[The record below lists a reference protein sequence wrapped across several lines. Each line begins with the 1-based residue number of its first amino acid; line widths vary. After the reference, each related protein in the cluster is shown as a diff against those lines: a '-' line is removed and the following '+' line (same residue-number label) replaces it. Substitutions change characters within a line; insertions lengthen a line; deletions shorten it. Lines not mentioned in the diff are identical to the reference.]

1 MKSKPLFVILYEDD
15 FIVAANKPP
24 RMASVPAENILLYQT
39 ALGKIQRQFE
49 EKGIKPY
56 LLHRLDYETSGILLF
71 GKFPRDRA
79 VLESI
84 FQHPETRK
92 KYVALI
98 KGNIHGGSITKKL
111 PARSSKEEIAA
122 RTDFRVLKIFRA
134 THPICTLIEVEIKT
148 GRKHQIRRH
157 FAEIGHAVILDSRYG
172 DFRFNRKF
180 RLRYRLGRLFL
191 HAASIEFFH
200 PFLKKSVKIEAPL
213 PPDLQSVLKKLSFG
227 R

>member
-1 MKSKPLFVILYEDD
+1 MRIQKAFLILYEDD
-15 FIVAANKPP
+15 FIVAMDKPP

-56 LLHRLDYETSGILLF
+56 LLHRLDYETSGVLLF
-71 GKFPRDRA
+71 GKFPRDRTA
-79 VLESI
+79 LESI
-84 FQHPETRK
+84 FNHPETRK
-92 KYVALI
+92 KYVALV
-98 KGNIHGGSITKKL
+98 KGNLHGGSITKKL
-111 PARSSKEEIAA
+111 LARNSKEEIAA

-134 THPICTLIEVEIKT
+134 PHPICTLIEAEIKT

-157 FAEIGHAVILDSRYG
+157 FAEIDCQIILDSRYG
-172 DFRFNRKF
+172 DFHFNRKF

-200 PFLKKSVKIEAPL
+200 PLLKKTIRIEAAL